1 MFRIYTAYPRWFCAG
16 VDRAINLLKDV
27 IDVYWTPIYVNH
39 EIIHNKFIVDWFTKK
54 WVIFE
59 ENISKIPSWS
69 LVVIS
74 AHGVWP
80 SYYASLKENWLKWID
95 ATCPLV
101 TKVHLEALQ
110 FIKKGYHIIY
120 IGKKD
125 HQEAQGVYDED
136 KNHITIV
143 SNKEDVDRLDI
154 FWVMPLALLTQ
165 TTLSLD
171 DTKELSDYIKGKI
184 PHIVTPPA
192 WDICYAT
199 TNRQNAVKKLAEV
212 VDTIFVIGSKNSS
225 NSAKLKLTAEKLWK
239 KAFLI
244 DNASEIETSWIEW
257 SSQIGVTSWASG
269 PEELVQGVVELL
281 EMNGGKF
288 ETELRVIEENMNFP
302 YNIQNIKS

>member
-1 MFRIYTAYPRWFCAG
+1 MFQIYTAFPRWFCAG

-27 IDVYWTPIYVNH
+27 IEVYGTPIYVNH

-59 ENISKIPSWS
+59 EDISRIPHWS
-69 LVVIS
+69 LVVVS
-74 AHGVWP
+74 AHGVGP
-80 SYYASLKENWLKWID
+80 SYYASLKANWLKWID

-110 FIKKGYHIIY
+110 FIKKWYHIIY

-154 FWVMPLALLTQ
+154 SWDMPLALLTQ

-171 DTKELSDYIKGKI
+171 DTKELSLYIKEKFPG
-184 PHIVTPPA
+184 IVTPPA
-192 WDICYAT
+192 GDICYAT
-199 TNRQNAVKKLAEV
+199 TNRQNAVKKLAEI
-212 VDTIFVIGSKNSS
+212 VDTVFVIWSKNSS
-225 NSAKLKLTAEKLWK
+225 NSAKLKLTAQKLWK

-244 DNASEIETSWIEW
+244 DNASEIDLAWLEW
-257 SSQIGVTSWASG
+257 SSHIWVTSGASG
-269 PEELVQGVVELL
+269 PEELVQWVVELL
-281 EMNGGKF
+281 EQNGGIFK
-288 ETELRVIEENMNFP
+288 EELRVIEENMNFP
-302 YNIQNIKS
+302 YNINNIKS